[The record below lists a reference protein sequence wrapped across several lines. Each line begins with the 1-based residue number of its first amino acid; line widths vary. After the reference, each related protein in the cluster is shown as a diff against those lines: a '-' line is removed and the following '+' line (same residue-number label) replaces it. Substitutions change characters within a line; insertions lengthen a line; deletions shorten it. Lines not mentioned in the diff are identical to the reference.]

1 MTRAVRQRSAAS
13 RHPEAGF
20 TLVEVMSA
28 LAILAVAMTAV
39 FATFTTQQKSF
50 TVQSRVVEM
59 QQNIRQ
65 GLEYLTRDIRLAGY
79 GLPIAVALPSNV
91 LPSGTSI
98 RTLFPVDNTT
108 GPDSLYLIYML
119 DMDASQP
126 PTTNTILMASGAGLV
141 NVASITGF
149 VATGGELVLITDG
162 TFADLF
168 ETSAAAGNVLTFGGG
183 YGYNAVSHSGYSVGP
198 PPATV
203 SKARFARYFIDT
215 TTDPA
220 HPTLMVDRMGGQAP
234 QPVAD
239 DIEDLQLTY
248 GLDTNADGFVD
259 TWIANPSV
267 AQVLQIRQVRLQLLA
282 RTRLPDTNWSETR
295 PALGNHAA
303 GATADGYR
311 RRIADVVI
319 DVRNSGV

>member
-1 MTRAVRQRSAAS
+1 
-13 RHPEAGF
+13 
-20 TLVEVMSA
+20 
-28 LAILAVAMTAV
+28 
-39 FATFTTQQKSF
+39 
-50 TVQSRVVEM
+50 
-59 QQNIRQ
+59 
-65 GLEYLTRDIRLAGY
+65 
-79 GLPIAVALPSNV
+79 
-91 LPSGTSI
+91 
-98 RTLFPVDNTT
+98 
-108 GPDSLYLIYML
+108 
-119 DMDASQP
+119 
-126 PTTNTILMASGAGLV
+126 
-141 NVASITGF
+141 
-149 VATGGELVLITDG
+149 
-162 TFADLF
+162 
-168 ETSAAAGNVLTFGGG
+168 
-183 YGYNAVSHSGYSVGP
+183 
-198 PPATV
+198 
-203 SKARFARYFIDT
+203 
-215 TTDPA
+215 
-220 HPTLMVDRMGGQAP
+220 MVDRMGGQAP